1 MTLFGRICTFT
12 EVAITLTTKLAF
24 ATKWYNK
31 AQGPIGMS
39 QKIPVTI
46 LTGFLGSGKTTL
58 LNQLLESGLM
68 ADSAVIVNEFG
79 AISIDAELVVGVD
92 EEILQINNGC
102 ICCTVRTDLVT
113 TITNLLS
120 GTKPIRRI
128 LIETTGLA
136 DPAPIIQSFIVDE
149 VLSTKTMLDAVVT
162 VVDATHIDRWLADQS
177 TGENIAA
184 EQIAFADIVVV
195 SKLDLAEEGR
205 LAKCEAT
212 IRAINP
218 MARVLAPIEGRLNVA
233 SIVDVKAFDLKNCLA
248 IEPLLLSD
256 LEHEHDTSVISVE
269 VREERSVDGPRFFKW
284 LNAFVQQNGD
294 RLLRCKGIL
303 SLTGEARRWVFHGV
317 HMTLEGRPGRPW
329 AGSEPRISAIVF
341 IGRGLDAVQI
351 S

>member
-1 MTLFGRICTFT
+1 MGT
-12 EVAITLTTKLAF
+12 
-24 ATKWYNK
+24 
-31 AQGPIGMS
+31 S
-39 QKIPVTI
+39 QRIPVTI

-58 LNQLLESGLM
+58 LNQLLESALM

-79 AISIDAELVVGVD
+79 AISIDADLVVGVD

-102 ICCTVRTDLVT
+102 ICCTVRNDLVT

-120 GTKPIRRI
+120 GTRPIRRI

-149 VLSTKTMLDAVVT
+149 VLSATTMLDAVVT
-162 VVDATHIDRWLADQS
+162 VVDATYIDRWLADQGS
-177 TGENIAA
+177 GENVAA
-184 EQIAFADIVVV
+184 EQIAFADIAVV
-195 SKLDLAEEGR
+195 SKLDLAGQGG

-218 MARVLAPIEGRLNVA
+218 IARVVASIEGRLNVA
-233 SIVDVKAFDLKNCLA
+233 SIVDIKAFDLKNCLA

-269 VREERSVDGPRFFKW
+269 VREERPLDGSRFFKW
-284 LNAFVQQNGD
+284 LSAFVQQNGD

-329 AGSEPRISAIVF
+329 VANEPRVSAIVF
-341 IGRGLDAVQI
+341 IGRGIDAARIRNEIADLTQPDASLVA
-351 S
+351 